1 MITRTNHDPTES
13 APAAYWSPYLAGI
26 GLGLTLLASLVLM
39 GRGLGA
45 SGAFTSVVAVGVNTV
60 APEHAAAN
68 GMFSAYL
75 GDGGQNPLKDWL
87 VFEILG
93 MLIGGYF
100 SARLAGRIKVG
111 IEKGAQISGK
121 QRLAAAFI
129 GGTLMGF
136 AAKLAR
142 GCTSGLALTGAAV
155 MSVGGWLF
163 MLSLFAGGYLA
174 AYAVRRLWT

>member
-1 MITRTNHDPTES
+1 MTTPENHRLNKS
-13 APAAYWSPYLAGI
+13 APSTYWSPYVAGV
-26 GLGLTLLASLVLM
+26 GLGLTLLTAIVLM

-45 SGAFTSVVAVGVNTV
+45 SGAFTSMVTAAVNAV
-60 APEHAAAN
+60 APGHAAAN

-75 GDGGQNPLKDWL
+75 GDGTHSPLRDWL

-100 SARLAGRIKVG
+100 SARLAGRVRIG
-111 IEKGAQISGK
+111 LSKGSQITGN
-121 QRLAAAFI
+121 QRVVAAFI
-129 GGTLMGF
+129 GGILMGF

-163 MLSLFAGGYLA
+163 MLSVFAGGFLA
-174 AYAVRRLWT
+174 AFAVRRLWT

>member
-1 MITRTNHDPTES
+1 MTVSENHDLTDPGNKG
-13 APAAYWSPYLAGI
+13 YWSPYLAGI
-26 GLGLTLLASLVLM
+26 GLGLTLLAAIVLM

-45 SGAFTSVVAVGVNTV
+45 SGAFTSLVAVGVNAV
-60 APEHAAAN
+60 APEHASAN

-75 GDGGQNPLKDWL
+75 GDGTQNPLQDWL
-87 VFEILG
+87 VFEIIG
-93 MLIGGYF
+93 MLIGGYI
-100 SARLAGRIKVG
+100 SARLAGRIKIG
-111 IEKGAQISGK
+111 IEKGPQITGK

-129 GGTLMGF
+129 GGALMGF

-142 GCTSGLALTGAAV
+142 GCTSGLALSGAAV